1 MSTIDF
7 SPTSYTVKSPGSGK
21 TTRYE
26 TSMYPHLVGEASR
39 EYTRLADEFPNLSRF
54 VVPDHFVQ
62 EYCRAYDSNL
72 YSGGGSYGMQGIAHF
87 LMLAE
92 RGVGQAQ
99 FV

>member
-7 SPTSYTVKSPGSGK
+7 SPTAYTVKSPGSGK

-26 TSMYPHLVGEASR
+26 SSMYPHLVGEASR

>member
-7 SPTSYTVKSPGSGK
+7 SPTAYTVKSPGRGK

-26 TSMYPHLVGEASR
+26 SSMYPHLVGEASR

>member
-7 SPTSYTVKSPGSGK
+7 SPTDYTVKSPGSGRIM
-21 TTRYE
+21 RYE
-26 TSMYPHLVGEASR
+26 SSMYPQMVGAAER
-39 EYTRLADEFPNLSRF
+39 EYTQLADEFPNLSRF

-72 YSGGGSYGMQGIAHF
+72 YSGMGGYGMNGIAHF

-92 RGVGQAQ
+92 RGVGEAQ
-99 FV
+99 SV

>member
-7 SPTSYTVKSPGSGK
+7 SPTAYTVKSPGSGK
-21 TTRYE
+21 IMRYE
-26 TSMYPHLVGEASR
+26 SGMYPQMVGEAER
-39 EYTRLADEFPNLSRF
+39 EYIQLADEFPNLSRF

-72 YSGGGSYGMQGIAHF
+72 YSGGGGYGVRGIAHF

>member
-1 MSTIDF
+1 MRTIDF
-7 SPTSYTVKSPGSGK
+7 SPTAYTVKSPGSGK

-87 LMLAE
+87 LMLAD

>member
-7 SPTSYTVKSPGSGK
+7 SPTAYTVKSPGSGK
-21 TTRYE
+21 IMRYE
-26 TSMYPHLVGEASR
+26 SGMYPQMVGAAER
-39 EYTRLADEFPNLSRF
+39 EYIQLADEFPNLSRF

-72 YSGGGSYGMQGIAHF
+72 YSGGGGYGMQGIAHF

-92 RGVGQAQ
+92 RGAGQAQ

>member
-7 SPTSYTVKSPGSGK
+7 SPTAYTVKSPGSGK
-21 TTRYE
+21 IMRYE
-26 TSMYPHLVGEASR
+26 SGMYPQMVGAAER
-39 EYTRLADEFPNLSRF
+39 EYMQLADEFPNLSRF

-72 YSGGGSYGMQGIAHF
+72 YSGGGGYGIQGIAHF

-92 RGVGQAQ
+92 RGAGQAQ
-99 FV
+99 FI